1 MTWDA
6 IAAVAELVGAAG
18 VILSLVYL
26 AGQVR
31 SSGSQARHA
40 AIQSVVNKMNEL
52 WNTMAS
58 ASTADLWTR
67 GSKGLDQLEGESER
81 VQFSALMLSMLR
93 PYEEVYHY
101 RRDGLVDD
109 WTWESISTVC
119 HALMGTPGWWEWW
132 TLRGGW
138 FSSEF
143 QAHIREVQ
151 TEGAEYERLE
161 DHTSS
166 NVHHPQRTRA

>member
-1 MTWDA
+1 MSWDA

-31 SSGSQARHA
+31 SSGSQARQA
-40 AIQSVVNKMNEL
+40 AIQSVVNKMNDV

-67 GSKGLDQLEGESER
+67 GSKGMDHLDGESER
-81 VQFSALMLSMLR
+81 VQFSALMLSIFR
-93 PYEEVYHY
+93 PYEEIYHY

-109 WTWESISTVC
+109 WTWESISSVC
-119 HALMGTPGWWEWW
+119 HALMGTPGWRDWW
-132 TLRGGW
+132 SHREVW

-143 QAHIREVQ
+143 REHIAR
-151 TEGAEYERLE
+151 GRDSAAYDRLVGGRG
-161 DHTSS
+161 SPGPS
-166 NVHHPQRTRA
+166 